1 MTACWFDEL
10 GYFPDGYCEAIKAH
24 LQGKSFYHFDIS
36 WSNCAGNCILCVS
49 TDYEGATEDEVK
61 EMFLH
66 CALSELRECDKRLD
80 RATQKVLRVRYIGE
94 DSFGRCV
101 YRDDEGKIWKNAEG
115 GTPREI
121 CEIRGDTLYAAGG
134 NEIDGEP
141 DFPTSDG
148 CRVEYL

>member
-1 MTACWFDEL
+1 MAEYWFEEL
-10 GYFPDGYCEAIKAH
+10 GHFTKSDCEAIKAH
-24 LQGKSFYHFDIS
+24 LQGKTLYRFNVS
-36 WSNCAGNCILCVS
+36 WSSSAGNCILCVS
-49 TDYEGATEDEVK
+49 TDYEGATEKEVK

-66 CALSELRECDKRLD
+66 CALSEFRECDRQLE
-80 RATQKVLRVRYIGE
+80 RATQKVLRVRYIGA

-121 CEIRGDTLYAAGG
+121 CEIRGDTLYAASG